1 MIMIT
6 SAGDFAGRTTVA
18 AALGQKWQAAGKKI
32 GYLRLGSDAAAV
44 ADADFMRQALNLE
57 QSAVASASEKDAAKA
72 LQGVSSG
79 RDSVIIEAGLSSD
92 PATVEAAKATGAKVI
107 SVDAYDDNLDL
118 IRLSVGYKSF
128 GSALL
133 GVVLN
138 KVPASRIEKVNTQSG
153 AALAKAGIKLLAAL
167 PEDRLLYAPSIADLG
182 NAVNGEALTAL
193 DKASEI
199 VTSLMLGITGLD
211 RNPVYFSRQPGHA
224 AVLRVRAADL
234 QIAAL
239 NADAKCL
246 ILTGEGDVS
255 ENVQHLAEIKGVPV
269 IKVSG
274 KTADTVASI
283 EDAFANAR
291 FHQTAKLAR
300 LGEVTGK
307 LELAAV

>member
-1 MIMIT
+1 MIT
-6 SAGDFAGRTTVA
+6 SASDLSGRTTVA
-18 AALGQKWQAAGKKI
+18 AALGQKWQTAGKKI
-32 GYLRLGSDAAAV
+32 GYLRLGSDAAAA
-44 ADADFMRQALNLE
+44 ADADFMRQALGLD
-57 QSAVASASEKDAAKA
+57 QSAVASVPEKDAAGA
-72 LQGVSSG
+72 LQKISG
-79 RDSVIIEAGLSSD
+79 ADSVIIEAGLSTD
-92 PATVEAAKATGAKVI
+92 PATVDAAKATGAKVI
-107 SVDAYDDNLDL
+107 SVDAYADGLDL
-118 IRLSVGYKSF
+118 IDLSVGYKAF

-138 KVPASRIEKVNTQSG
+138 KVPANRLEKVETASG
-153 AALAKAGIKLLAAL
+153 AALAKAGVKLLATL

-182 NAVNGEALTAL
+182 DAVGGEALTAL

-211 RNPVYFSRQPGHA
+211 RNPIYFTRQPGHA

-234 QIAAL
+234 QMAAL

-269 IKVSG
+269 IKVAG
-274 KTADTVASI
+274 QTADTVANI
-283 EDAFANAR
+283 EDAMANAR
-291 FHQTAKLAR
+291 FHQTAKLGR

>member
-1 MIMIT
+1 MIT
-6 SAGDFAGRTTVA
+6 SARALSGRTTLV

-32 GYLRLGSDAAAV
+32 GYLRLGGDAAAA
-44 ADADFMRQALNLE
+44 ADADFVRQALNLG
-57 QSAVASASEKDAAKA
+57 QDAVASAPEKDATKA
-72 LQGVSSG
+72 MQGISG
-79 RDSVIIEAGLSSD
+79 VDSLIIEAGLNTD
-92 PATVEAAKATGAKVI
+92 PSTVEAARATGARVI
-107 SVDAYDDNLDL
+107 SVDAYDNDLDL
-118 IRLSVGYKSF
+118 ISLSVGYKAF

-138 KVPASRIEKVNTQSG
+138 KVPANRLDKVDAAAV
-153 AALAKAGIKLLAAL
+153 AALAKAGVKLLAAL
-167 PEDRLLYAPSIADLG
+167 PEDRLLYALSIADLG
-182 NAVNGEALTAL
+182 DAVNGEALTAL

-211 RNPVYFSRQPGHA
+211 RNPVYFTRQPGHA

-234 QIAAL
+234 QMAAL
-239 NADAKCL
+239 RADAKCL

-255 ENVQHLAEIKGVPV
+255 ENVLDLAEIKGVPV
-269 IKVSG
+269 IKVAG
-274 KTADTVASI
+274 KTADAVASI
-283 EDAFANAR
+283 EDAFADAR